1 MDKYTHKNQKEQSK
15 KIRLYNIAIY
25 PEECQSPERYTEL
38 FKAVKEKN
46 PYKHIFR

>member
-15 KIRLYNIAIY
+15 KIRLYNIAIC

-38 FKAVKEKN
+38 FKAVKEK
-46 PYKHIFR
+46 KSV

>member
-25 PEECQSPERYTEL
+25 TEVCQSPERYTEL
-38 FKAVKEKN
+38 FKAVKEK
-46 PYKHIFR
+46 KSV

>member
-25 PEECQSPERYTEL
+25 PDCLLYTSD
-38 FKAVKEKN
+38 AADD
-46 PYKHIFR
+46 